1 VGALIDSSVLI
12 AAERD
17 GLTLDALLARH
28 AAEQATISA
37 VSASELL
44 HGVARARSASQRH
57 RRQQFVEGL
66 FSLLPVLPFDLL
78 AARVHARTWA
88 KLAQAGSMVGERD
101 LMIAATALSR
111 DLLLI
116 TRDRRSF
123 PRIPGLRIEFV

>member
-1 VGALIDSSVLI
+1 MGALIDSSVLM
-12 AAERD
+12 ATERG
-17 GLTLDALLARH
+17 GLTLDAVLPRH
-28 AAEQATISA
+28 AAQEAAISA

-44 HGVARARSASQRH
+44 HGVVRSRSAAQRH
-57 RRQQFVEGL
+57 RRQQFVEALLG
-66 FSLLPVLPFDLL
+66 LLPVLPFDLL
-78 AARVHARTWA
+78 AARAHARIWA
-88 KLAQAGSMVGERD
+88 RLAQAGSMIGERD

>member
-12 AAERD
+12 AAERG
-17 GLTLDALLARH
+17 GLKLEAVLPRH
-28 AAEQATISA
+28 ALDEAAISA

-44 HGVARARSASQRH
+44 HGVVRARSASHRH
-57 RRQQFVEGL
+57 RRQQFVEAL
-66 FSLLPVLPFDLL
+66 FSLLPVLPFDLQ
-78 AARVHARTWA
+78 AARVHARIWA
-88 KLAQAGSMVGERD
+88 KLAQDGSMVGERD

-123 PRIPGLRIEFV
+123 PRIPSLRIEFV